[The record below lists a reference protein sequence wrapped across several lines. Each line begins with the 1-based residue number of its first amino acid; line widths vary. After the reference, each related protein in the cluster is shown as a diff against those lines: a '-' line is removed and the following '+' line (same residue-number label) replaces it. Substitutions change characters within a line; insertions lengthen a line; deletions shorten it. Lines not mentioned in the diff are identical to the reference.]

1 MMSSLLAYL
10 VLTAADPAA
19 AAAPLASPAA
29 CAAVTRQSAA
39 TGGCPRGCKA
49 MAIDEVGMPVDK
61 KDKKKSKGNVA
72 SGPGDSDSDGD
83 GACRAAAPACAAGA
97 KVIVDTY
104 GGHGAHGGSGIAISE
119 SGAHV
124 AEQAAFHSNPAP
136 SSSPVSC
143 PAPAGMAINEKGT
156 VGTPTKRPKSNK

>member
-1 MMSSLLAYL
+1 
-10 VLTAADPAA
+10 
-19 AAAPLASPAA
+19 
-29 CAAVTRQSAA
+29 
-39 TGGCPRGCKA
+39 

-61 KDKKKSKGNVA
+61 KDKKKGKGIVA
-72 SGPGDSDSDGD
+72 SGPGPGDSDSDAD
-83 GACRAAAPACAAGA
+83 GACRAAAAACGVKA
-97 KVIVDTY
+97 KIIVDTY
-104 GGHGAHGGSGIAISE
+104 GGHGAQGGSGIAISE